1 MTSPHLYEIFIGHAL
16 VRYGTRQRSAFT
28 LEKRYILAK
37 PSISDDA
44 KVFMA
49 TLRKLRER
57 VGNGF
62 LRHSLGWREERY
74 WRVHESLLERGKIV
88 RGRGRG
94 GSVGLS

>member
-1 MTSPHLYEIFIGHAL
+1 MT
-16 VRYGTRQRSAFT
+16 
-28 LEKRYILAK
+28 
-37 PSISDDA
+37 DDA

-62 LRHSLGWREERY
+62 LRQSLGWREERY
-74 WRVHESLLERGKIV
+74 WRVHEVLLEKGKIV

-94 GSVGLS
+94 GSVGVA